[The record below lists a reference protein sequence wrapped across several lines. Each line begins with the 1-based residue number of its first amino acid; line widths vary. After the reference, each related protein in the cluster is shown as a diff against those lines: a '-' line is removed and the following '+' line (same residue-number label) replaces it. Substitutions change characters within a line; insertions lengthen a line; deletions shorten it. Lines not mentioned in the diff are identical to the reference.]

1 MYVMSKKRF
10 TEDELLD
17 SLTAYTAHA
26 DELSEVNIKEWSEML
41 NHTESISLSDVEY
54 EKFFTALDSD
64 PDLAAIEGIK
74 RSLNEKPLGNKTNL
88 PQNELRLQIT

>member
-1 MYVMSKKRF
+1 MSKKRF

-26 DELSEVNIKEWSEML
+26 DELSEVNINEWSEML

-54 EKFFTALDSD
+54 EKFYTALDSAQ
-64 PDLAAIEGIK
+64 DLAAIERLKKLFK
-74 RSLNEKPLGNKTNL
+74 RKSPWE
-88 PQNELRLQIT
+88 